1 MMMMMAYL
9 LLNVRKVFQ
18 IGFENDMMMNCKA
31 SLAVESAAVHFIAVA
46 LDRYHP
52 RCLQTVTVSRRG
64 EQRFSAR

>member
-31 SLAVESAAVHFIAVA
+31 SLAVESAAVHIAVA